1 MTFVPRSAQLNTPP
15 HEGQEASAP
24 CLPRPTIGLRWRLED
39 AMTARVV
46 DAVAIRRW
54 AEKAAAD
61 SARLE
66 HREVPAGHVR
76 SVAVARFLESVRS
89 KA

>member
-1 MTFVPRSAQLNTPP
+1 
-15 HEGQEASAP
+15 
-24 CLPRPTIGLRWRLED
+24 
-39 AMTARVV
+39 MTARVV

-66 HREVPAGHVR
+66 RREVPAGHVR
-76 SVAVARFLESVRS
+76 SAAVARFLESVRS